1 MVQHLYA
8 RSFMLMILG
17 SLLSFGWVMAQEEPP
32 DEPDEAVVP
41 IFDLTGSDASEPAEP
56 QETVPVVPIVP
67 VQVLPTP
74 PPGAMQPFSLADSL
88 LQATT
93 CPDRLANSPV
103 VVSTFTQLDQA
114 VACANAST
122 TPYIIYLADQTS
134 TFQFTHTLS
143 VTGHVEIYGRGATLS
158 VLDGMGAN
166 RLFSVAGQLL
176 LSHVTLR
183 NAKPPINY
191 GGAMRNSGH
200 LTLQDS
206 VMTGNHVRHGG
217 GAILSTGTLTI
228 ERTHFVNNRAGGGAG
243 IQMSGTATLSCVL
256 FQGNTHH
263 ATQVRDYASAL
274 LVHNDGTATIRHSTF
289 ANPTTDE
296 ISTQDAAQVDAREN
310 YWSGRTVPA
319 DVNQYGSQVTFGSEL
334 SQNPITTNP
343 DCAFKAPIAIPG
355 SDPKQNIINELA
367 AYGVVIDRAEDWSET
382 ELQEALHGVQAIGN
396 ALVTLR
402 TGAPNVALFR
412 GVMGVDTRG
421 NVAGRGTIVLR
432 RNTTTPYCE
441 SNLNQLPR
449 AITCGHL
456 VDANGQPRALS
467 RYVIVH
473 ELGHIFDNQSAQNG
487 QKRLSTRVA
496 DTPLADGRGWVMGR
510 TTFTECFPGDDV
522 FSDPTVADNRVWRRG
537 ERGWGSGPGS
547 LYRPATGQSD
557 KCARRDQ
564 QNFTNFQQNPPP
576 HAVVG
581 SLTPLDLRTQE
592 TAADLFLNWVFRSQ
606 NLGGF
611 ANASWK
617 PNMRSASG
625 QYCNQIAT
633 GCPDS
638 HNPGDARFNWTQQQI
653 TDIFTQQGW

>member
-343 DCAFKAPIAIPG
+343 DCAFKAPIAPLPTATPSLRLVTNTPHPSTPTPQANDPVQLATLFPPPMDPTNLDPVLVARLSNSQLANRGNISPPLCSRDINPFNPTTQQSVSGSGYNLITPADGEVMIIDTSFAGDANAGLGNFVAIRIITTQLPPEIWGRLVDHYAFSEPG
-355 SDPKQNIINELA
+355 YIYVGYAHLQSVSPTITTRFDGTPLPIARGTVLGFSGATGTDNAHLDVTIFYITEASGLPLPRNIGYEGSPPRSQLPYWYNSFYRIFLVDQNTTIFVDPLTLWPIL
-367 AYGVVIDRAEDWSET
+367 AEDLATDYDS
-382 ELQEALHGVQAIGN
+382 LI
-396 ALVTLR
+396 
-402 TGAPNVALFR
+402 
-412 GVMGVDTRG
+412 
-421 NVAGRGTIVLR
+421 
-432 RNTTTPYCE
+432 
-441 SNLNQLPR
+441 
-449 AITCGHL
+449 
-456 VDANGQPRALS
+456 
-467 RYVIVH
+467 
-473 ELGHIFDNQSAQNG
+473 AQVC
-487 QKRLSTRVA
+487 S
-496 DTPLADGRGWVMGR
+496 
-510 TTFTECFPGDDV
+510 
-522 FSDPTVADNRVWRRG
+522 
-537 ERGWGSGPGS
+537 
-547 LYRPATGQSD
+547 
-557 KCARRDQ
+557 
-564 QNFTNFQQNPPP
+564 
-576 HAVVG
+576 
-581 SLTPLDLRTQE
+581 
-592 TAADLFLNWVFRSQ
+592 
-606 NLGGF
+606 
-611 ANASWK
+611 
-617 PNMRSASG
+617 
-625 QYCNQIAT
+625 
-633 GCPDS
+633 
-638 HNPGDARFNWTQQQI
+638 
-653 TDIFTQQGW
+653 